1 MMRAPCRISARVLCL
16 GLLCLCL
23 QACGGPAGGPEDAI
37 RSWVSNGHEAAEQ
50 KDRRVLVKMISPKY
64 KDGRGNSRDD
74 IESLFRLYFLR
85 QNKVALI
92 TSIEELDVYGDSAAR
107 LVLAVGLA
115 GTNDNVFG
123 FSADAY
129 RFEMD
134 FELDDDDWLLMSAR
148 WGELGGDLH

>member
-1 MMRAPCRISARVLCL
+1 M
-16 GLLCLCL
+16 
-23 QACGGPAGGPEDAI
+23 
-37 RSWVSNGHEAAEQ
+37 
-50 KDRRVLVKMISPKY
+50 
-64 KDGRGNSRDD
+64 
-74 IESLFRLYFLR
+74 YFMR

-148 WGELGGDLH
+148 WGEIGGDLH